1 MSIQD
6 TIQLSEVGA
15 GNESFLQI
23 LAEDVRDVSFAA
35 DTIVAAAASGLY
47 VITSKEVYK
56 DVVGSPAAIHD
67 IGQDCIQLTVPT
79 SNGEYG

>member
-6 TIQLSEVGA
+6 TIRLSEVGA

-23 LAEDVRDVSFAA
+23 LAADVRDVSFAA

-56 DVVGSPAAIHD
+56 DVVGSPVAIHD
-67 IGQDCIQLTVPT
+67 VGQDCIQLTVPA